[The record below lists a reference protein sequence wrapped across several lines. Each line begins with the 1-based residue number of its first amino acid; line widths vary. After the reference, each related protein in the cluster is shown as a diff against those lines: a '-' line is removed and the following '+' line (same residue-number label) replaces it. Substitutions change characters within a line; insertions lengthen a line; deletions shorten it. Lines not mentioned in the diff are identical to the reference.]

1 MNDIEILLKQISLGE
16 DSILELKNIEYANN
30 TVSGPS
36 RNSMADEM
44 AAMANSHGGVI
55 VLGVDDKSHEITGLP
70 FEKLDITE
78 TWVRNI
84 ANDLIK
90 PPLEC
95 RIKKLSHDN
104 KSIIRIDIPR
114 SIFEHKYFAEY
125 QCV

>member
-1 MNDIEILLKQISLGE
+1 MDDIELLLKQISLGE

-30 TVSGPS
+30 TVSGPN
-36 RNSMADEM
+36 RNSAADEM

-55 VLGVDDKSHEITGLP
+55 VLGVDDKSHKITGLP
-70 FEKLDITE
+70 FDKLDITE

-95 RIKKLSHDN
+95 RIKKLSVVSGSQSGSH
-104 KSIIRIDIPR
+104 KEERINL
-114 SIFEHKYFAEY
+114 
-125 QCV
+125 